1 MTKFR
6 YFYRILYLELHIP
19 LKITDLIYILPRE
32 SSIDNRNF
40 SIDFN
45 KDHYSFLL
53 IESDKELEDKSLQNI
68 VELVLTILSA
78 FLSNQFYYKEYYH
91 FKEFEND
98 YIIQKARLIPFP
110 NRSIQK
116 VTHYSFFTAPGL
128 QRHFGE
134 IFLKISDHSLSD
146 SLFYLMATLMASL
159 KENVFETSSIL
170 AWNFLE
176 HLASRYWK
184 IEDQHFLLTIKQ
196 EKFKQYISK
205 LKEFALKYIK
215 NEIKKEDVNL
225 SGESSK
231 IYDIKNLLT
240 SGISS
245 NIFRYS
251 PVKYRI
257 FSMLEKEG
265 ILEDEDKE
273 KVKKMNN
280 IRNLIMHDG
289 LSLQDIRSNSKIDFD
304 PIEFNAQNKAFLY
317 KKFLMFL
324 KIIPEH
330 AQFEYGKLILK
341 ENNIEEQRLEL
352 KMKENGEP
360 TKSIIMST
368 LKLSAEKGRTE
379 INFEKAK
386 IIENLNSLR
395 FFEDLKLKS
404 IMKWT
409 SHEEDVEIVI
419 NFRLEKEKYILKL
432 NNPSNEYIRYCYS
445 SQFEVTADKPEDNLR
460 LVQPTIFSSKYKEYQ
475 IKIIVYGKPIKY
487 NIHDWRV
494 LGFTQVEEEEEF
506 VILEINELLLM
517 HS

>member
-1 MTKFR
+1 MTNFR

-32 SSIDNRNF
+32 SSVDNSNYG
-40 SIDFN
+40 IDFN
-45 KDHYSFLL
+45 KDAYSFLL
-53 IESDKELEDKSLQNI
+53 IESNKELEDNFLQNM

-91 FKEFEND
+91 FKEIEND
-98 YIIQKARLIPFP
+98 YKIQKARLIPFP
-110 NRSIQK
+110 IRPIQK

-128 QRHFGE
+128 QRHFSE
-134 IFLKISDHSLSD
+134 IYTKISEHSLSD
-146 SLFYLMATLMASL
+146 SFFYLMATLMASL
-159 KENVFETSSIL
+159 KENIFETSSIL

-184 IEDQHFLLTIKQ
+184 IEDQNFLLTIRQ
-196 EKFKQYISK
+196 EKFEQYISK
-205 LKEFALKYIK
+205 LKEFALNYLK
-215 NEIKKEDVNL
+215 NEIKKEDVL
-225 SGESSK
+225 LTGESSK
-231 IYDIKNLLT
+231 IYETKNLLT

-265 ILEDEDKE
+265 ILEEEDKE
-273 KVKKMNN
+273 KVKKMNK

-289 LSLQDIRSNSKIDFD
+289 LSLQDIRSNSRIDFD
-304 PIEFNAQNKAFLY
+304 VIEFNVQYKTFLY
-317 KKFLMFL
+317 RKFLMFL

-330 AQFEYGKLILK
+330 AQFKYGKLILK
-341 ENNIEEQRLEL
+341 ESNIEEQRLEL

-368 LKLSAEKGRTE
+368 LKLSEEKGRTE

-395 FFEDLKLKS
+395 LFEDLKLKS
-404 IMKWT
+404 NMKWT
-409 SHEEDVEIVI
+409 SHEEDVEIVV
-419 NFRLEKEKYILKL
+419 NYRLDKEKYILKL
-432 NNPSNEYIRYCYS
+432 NNPSNEYVRYCYS
-445 SQFEVTADKPEDNLR
+445 SQFEVIADKPEDNLR
-460 LVQPTIFSSKYKEYQ
+460 LVQPSIFNSKYKEYQ

-494 LGFTQVEEEEEF
+494 LGFTQVEEEGEF
-506 VILEINELLLM
+506 VILEIDELLIKYQ
-517 HS
+517 